1 MRYLAVIP
9 LLCAGA
15 ISFCL
20 TVFHVGA
27 ETTHSTSSDSG
38 QPGAVET
45 DPAIVEERSVR
56 ASRRAFYTAPPVIP
70 HELFPAS
77 AGDCLTCHREEGI
90 YFGKVSSKTPHP
102 DWVNCNQCHLPSRP
116 AFAEVEAETAPSTWK
131 GLDTPTDGTRAH
143 VVAPPTM
150 PHRKLLRENCQ
161 SCHSAQSPFASMRG
175 PHPERSS
182 CTQCHVAVSEHEF
195 RIDHNALLPTR

>member
-20 TVFHVGA
+20 TVFQVDA
-27 ETTHSTSSDSG
+27 ETAPPTLSPSARVVDI
-38 QPGAVET
+38 
-45 DPAIVEERSVR
+45 DPVIAEERAAR

-102 DWVNCNQCHLPSRP
+102 ELVNCNQCHLPSRP
-116 AFAEVEAETAPSTWK
+116 AFAEVEAESPPTTWK
-131 GLDTPTDGTRAH
+131 GLESPTDGTRAH

-150 PHRKLLRENCQ
+150 PHRKLLREDCQ

-182 CTQCHVAVSEHEF
+182 CTQCHVAVSNHEF
-195 RIDHNALLPTR
+195 RIDHSALLPTR